1 MKTIDKILI
10 GLSKE
15 PNRLTKY
22 ILRKLLNNQIKQLL
36 NVKTY

>member
-1 MKTIDKILI
+1 MRTIDKILI
-10 GLSKE
+10 GLLK